1 MGVRRVKNSLVTVLV
16 LLVVLS
22 IIQCTAKTQVIKEDD
37 ETVLRRKVQEYWNY
51 RIKGEW
57 AKSYLYESPEFRE
70 TMKADAYINQNQRS
84 IMKWEGFDILEVW
97 TSGVE
102 GHVKLNT
109 KYRYL
114 IPRTTKAAFE
124 RVVEEQWI
132 KKDGQWYRFSTV
144 A

>member
-1 MGVRRVKNSLVTVLV
+1 MGVRRVKYSILTVLV

-37 ETVLRRKVQEYWNY
+37 ETALRRKVQEYWNY

-70 TMKADAYINQNQRS
+70 AMRVEVYINQNQRS

-97 TSGVE
+97 TSRAE
-102 GHVKLNT
+102 GRVKLNT

-124 RVVEEQWI
+124 RVVEEQWV
-132 KKDGQWYRFSTV
+132 KKDGQWYRLSTV
-144 A
+144 S